1 MNYESRW
8 LARNYREREK
18 ILLAMPHDPAK
29 SGEHEVCSHVRNR
42 VHRVCIANICGFA
55 TALPGEAGA
64 TVWRRSNCDRGRFDS
79 IFCWRSSHY
88 SAEIELCLVAGRG
101 SPCNLRVIECA
112 TYKAAL
118 RR

>member
-55 TALPGEAGA
+55 TALPGKASA
-64 TVWRRSNCDRGRFDS
+64 TVWRRRNYDRRRFDS
-79 IFCWRSSHY
+79 IFSWRSSHY
-88 SAEIELCLVAGRG
+88 SAEIELCLVARRG
-101 SPCNLRVIECA
+101 LCNLLVMECT
-112 TYKAAL
+112 TYKAVL
-118 RR
+118 RP